1 MIEAIILAVGLVL
14 ILEGLVI
21 ALAPSRLDELLARL
35 AEIPVEARRTMG
47 LLAVTVG
54 GIIAW
59 IALWVVG

>member
-1 MIEAIILAVGLVL
+1 MIATIILALGLVL

-21 ALAPSRLDELLARL
+21 ALAPSRLDELLVRL
-35 AEIPVEARRTMG
+35 AEIPVDARRMMG

-59 IALWVVG
+59 IGVWMVG